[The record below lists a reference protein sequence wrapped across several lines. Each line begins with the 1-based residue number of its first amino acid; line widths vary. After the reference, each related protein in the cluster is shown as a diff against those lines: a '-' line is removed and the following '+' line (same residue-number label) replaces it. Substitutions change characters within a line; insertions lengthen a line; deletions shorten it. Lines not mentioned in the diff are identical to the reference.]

1 LGARKKKG
9 GGGDRGVTR
18 VLTKKVPPFKG
29 RAWGLKVKM
38 LCSGIT
44 NA

>member
-18 VLTKKVPPFKG
+18 VLDEKKCPLLREG
-29 RAWGLKVKM
+29 HGA
-38 LCSGIT
+38 
-44 NA
+44 

>member
-18 VLTKKVPPFKG
+18 VLDEKSTLSRGRKTASPMTNGHKK
-29 RAWGLKVKM
+29 
-38 LCSGIT
+38 
-44 NA
+44 